1 MLDNRQKIVRGC
13 EMRTNYAFRN
23 LAAEMARNGVTPDD
37 VASVLHCSRNNVYQK
52 LRGKV
57 MFNIKDMLEIQNLMN
72 SKGASYS
79 LDYLFDDSDE
89 SND

>member
-1 MLDNRQKIVRGC
+1 
-13 EMRTNYAFRN
+13 MRTNYAFRN

-57 MFNIKDMLEIQNLMN
+57 MFNIKDMLEIQSLMN